1 MSNQDF
7 VIPNVLADR
16 YATKEMVAIFNPIN
30 KIIAE
35 RIFWITILKLQ
46 KKAGLPITDSDI
58 ASYEKV
64 IDKVDLASIGKRE
77 LAVRHDVKA
86 RIEEFNHLAGVE
98 KIHIGMT
105 SRDLTENIELI
116 QIRDGL
122 NLVRKRTL
130 ETLFLL
136 EQKISKYEKTYIAG
150 RSHNVPAQV
159 TTLGK
164 RFASCAQ
171 ELIFSLSSLEEL
183 ISRLPLRGLKG
194 PVGTGADQISALG
207 SAKDLAKLEE
217 QIAENFGF
225 ENTLTSVGQIYPR
238 SIDFEVVSKLLQIA
252 SAPSSFATTI
262 RLMAGSK
269 LASEGFKAGQVGSS
283 AMPHKMNSRSSERIN
298 GMMVLLRGY
307 TTMAADLAGDQWNE
321 GDVSCSVV
329 RRVVIADSFFVI
341 DGLLHT
347 FMTIL
352 NEFGIFE
359 DEINKELKEQLPFLA
374 TTQILM
380 ACVKA
385 GMGRE
390 IAHEVIKKHATTKSA
405 DQFFTSLANEK
416 DFPLSLAQLNDL
428 IKNPADFAGDAIS
441 QSKEIAEQ
449 INKLTK
455 GEIKKVELED
465 LI

>member
-1 MSNQDF
+1 MST
-7 VIPNVLADR
+7 PNVLATR
-16 YATKEMVAIFNPIN
+16 YATKEMVAIFDPVN

-35 RIFWITILKLQ
+35 RKFWISILNFQ

-58 ASYEKV
+58 KAYEKV
-64 IDKVDLASIGKRE
+64 INNVDLLSIEKRE
-77 LAVRHDVKA
+77 KQSRHDVKA
-86 RIEEFNHLAGVE
+86 RIEEFNALAGVE

-122 NLVRKRTL
+122 NLIRKRTL

-136 EQKISKYEKTYIAG
+136 EKNITKYEKSYLVG
-150 RSHNVPAQV
+150 RSHNVAAQV
-159 TTLGK
+159 TTVGK
-164 RFASCAQ
+164 RFASCAE
-171 ELIFSLSSLEEL
+171 ELLFSFKALEEL
-183 ISRLPLRGLKG
+183 INRLPLRGLKG
-194 PVGTGADQISALG
+194 PVGSGADGISALG
-207 SAKDLAKLEE
+207 SAKDLTKMEEAIAKE
-217 QIAENFGF
+217 FGF

-238 SIDFEVVSKLLQIA
+238 SIDFEVVSKLLQVA
-252 SAPSSFATTI
+252 SAPSSMATTI
-262 RLMAGSK
+262 RLMAGSG

-329 RRVVIADSFFVI
+329 RRVVIPDSFYVI

-352 NEFGIFE
+352 SEFGIFE
-359 DEINKELKEQLPFLA
+359 ENIKNELNENLPFLA
-374 TTQILM
+374 STQILM
-380 ACVKA
+380 SCVKA

-390 IAHEVIKKHATTKSA
+390 IAHEMIKKHATTTTPSN
-405 DQFFTSLANEK
+405 FFAALASEK
-416 DFPLSLAQLNDL
+416 DFLLTIDQLNQL
-428 IKNPADFAGDAIS
+428 IKNPADFAGSAVEQS
-441 QSKEIAEQ
+441 QLIAEQ
-449 INKLTK
+449 IKKVTK
-455 GEIKKVELED
+455 GEISKVELQT

>member
-7 VIPNVLADR
+7 IIPNVLADR
-16 YATKEMVAIFNPIN
+16 YATEEMVAIFNPIN

-35 RIFWITILKLQ
+35 RSFWITILKLQ

-77 LAVRHDVKA
+77 LAVRHDVKG
-86 RIEEFNHLAGVE
+86 RIEEFNHLAGIE

-359 DEINKELKEQLPFLA
+359 EEINKELKEQLPFLA

-416 DFPLSLAQLNDL
+416 DFPLTLAQLNDL
-428 IKNPADFAGDAIS
+428 IKDPADFAGDAAS
-441 QSKEIAEQ
+441 QSNEIADQ
-449 INKLTK
+449 IKKLTK

>member
-35 RIFWITILKLQ
+35 RTFWITILKLQ

-171 ELIFSLSSLEEL
+171 ELIFALSSLEEL

-359 DEINKELKEQLPFLA
+359 DNINKELQEQLPFLA
-374 TTQILM
+374 TTQILIS
-380 ACVKA
+380 CVKA

-390 IAHEVIKKHATTKSA
+390 AAHEVIKKHATTNTASNFFKALSA
-405 DQFFTSLANEK
+405 DK
-416 DFPLSLAQLNDL
+416 DFPLDLNQLTEL
-428 IKNPADFAGDAIS
+428 IKNPADFAGSAIEQS
-441 QSKEIAEQ
+441 QQVADLIRKA
-449 INKLTK
+449 TK
-455 GEIKKVELED
+455 GEISKVD
-465 LI
+465 LQTLI